1 MEVVIDASAMAKWY
15 LREEMGLLEGALSI
29 AFERDLTVCDSI
41 YAALAEALDASLIA
55 YDEKLL
61 ENVERSVKAGDVIRD
76 FRDR

>member
-55 YDEKLL
+55 YDKKLL